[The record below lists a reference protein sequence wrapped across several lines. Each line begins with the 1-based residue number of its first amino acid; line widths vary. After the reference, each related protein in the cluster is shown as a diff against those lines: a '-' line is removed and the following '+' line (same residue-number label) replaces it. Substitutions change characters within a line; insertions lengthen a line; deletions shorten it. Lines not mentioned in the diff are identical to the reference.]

1 MRIGQF
7 YRQMQ
12 KNTLTQG
19 AEKRAVK
26 SGSWPQANVC
36 TSQLNDAIP
45 NFILLEE
52 SLEDLL
58 REGQMREQLSKMIT
72 DSRHREQEFTVGA
85 TRAHPI
91 SIPQVMSSSSCV
103 FIDETDDASH
113 TDNVKRLH
121 SASPSKVLYL
131 LFVILTFRNEIH

>member
-1 MRIGQF
+1 
-7 YRQMQ
+7 MQ
-12 KNTLTQG
+12 KNTSTQV

-26 SGSWPQANVC
+26 SGSWPQSNVT
-36 TSQLNDAIP
+36 TSQLNQTIP

-72 DSRHREQEFTVGA
+72 DGRNKALELEFESTKS
-85 TRAHPI
+85 HFL
-91 SIPQVMSSSSCV
+91 PQAMAASSCV

-113 TDNVKRLH
+113 TDNLKRLH
-121 SASPSKVLYL
+121 SASPSKV
-131 LFVILTFRNEIH
+131 F